1 MIKPNKK
8 IREVLFSI
16 IPASYRIKKVPM
28 STELSDRKLFVET
41 IKVLKKIEDRKDF
54 MLSEIGMDV
63 TAYEDMF
70 FRVIENLFKI
80 AFSLE
85 QTKLIQDYLYDLS
98 PDREWDGFVRIKI
111 DKKEER
117 MFDIKTPEKLW
128 TVLKQFR

>member
-16 IPASYRIKKVPM
+16 IPASYRIKQVPM

-80 AFSLE
+80 AFSKQ
-85 QTKLIQDYLYDLS
+85 QTQLIQDYLYDLS
-98 PDREWDGFVRIKI
+98 PDREWDGYVKIKI
-111 DKKEER
+111 DNKEER

-128 TVLKQFR
+128 SVLKNFS

>member
-70 FRVIENLFKI
+70 FRVLENLFKI
-80 AFSLE
+80 AFSKQ
-85 QTKLIQDYLYDLS
+85 QTQLIQDYLYDLS

-111 DKKEER
+111 DNKEER

-128 TVLKQFR
+128 SVLKNFS

>member
-41 IKVLKKIEDRKDF
+41 IEVLKKIEDRKDF

-80 AFSLE
+80 AFSKQ
-85 QTKLIQDYLYDLS
+85 QTQLIQDYLYDLS
-98 PDREWDGFVRIKI
+98 PDREWDGYVKIKI
-111 DKKEER
+111 DNKEER

-128 TVLKQFR
+128 SVLKNFS

>member
-41 IKVLKKIEDRKDF
+41 IKTLKKIEERKDF

-70 FRVIENLFKI
+70 FRIIENLFKI
-80 AFSLE
+80 AFSSE

-128 TVLKQFR
+128 SVLQQFR

>member
-41 IKVLKKIEDRKDF
+41 IKTLKKIEERKDF

-70 FRVIENLFKI
+70 FRIIENLFKI
-80 AFSLE
+80 AFSSE

-111 DKKEER
+111 DKKEEK

-128 TVLKQFR
+128 SVLQQFR

>member
-16 IPASYRIKKVPM
+16 IPASYRIKKLPM

-80 AFSLE
+80 AFSKQ
-85 QTKLIQDYLYDLS
+85 QTQLIQDYLYDLS
-98 PDREWDGFVRIKI
+98 TDREWDGYVKIKI
-111 DKKEER
+111 DNKEER

-128 TVLKQFR
+128 SVLKNFS

>member
-54 MLSEIGMDV
+54 MQSEIGMDV
-63 TAYEDMF
+63 TAYEDLF

-80 AFSLE
+80 AFTKE
-85 QTKLIQDYLYDLS
+85 QTQLIQDYLYDLS
-98 PDREWDGFVRIKI
+98 PNREWDGFVRIKI
-111 DKKEER
+111 DNKEER

-128 TVLKQFR
+128 SVLKNFS

>member
-80 AFSLE
+80 AFSSE

-128 TVLKQFR
+128 SVLQQFR

>member
-63 TAYEDMF
+63 TTYEDMF

-80 AFSLE
+80 AFSSE

-128 TVLKQFR
+128 SVLKQFR